1 MEFYK
6 RVLKLHHFRNLGR
19 KSPTEL
25 LLNSSFEKHGGL
37 VILVGENNVGK
48 SNVLEALTIFNDAD
62 IKLCSE
68 EDYFKNHKKDTL
80 LSLEEETIL
89 DRKITGFSC
98 VDLKIQTKE
107 VNKGL
112 KELSKTLI
120 SYPFEKH
127 VEALGEQCNNSVY
140 IPTNN
145 NDYSKICTLVS
156 NFINLITSYNS
167 LGLFLHFYKEKL
179 KLSEFVTEYA
189 NATNNL
195 FFKELIKHVSGNSEW
210 IKNFCQC
217 IKEIIKHNT
226 PDKKYN
232 TDEFFVMR
240 QHKQNQLAKIYSCFK
255 KLSEGEIKPKDVE
268 YILKK
273 LEELDKIFK
282 TTDFT
287 KFTPKTEALLNEQ
300 SQEKLSEFVKEMIE
314 KIDEKYPINENFKQQ
329 FRTFRLNIGNLK
341 KEIKN
346 SLKNLDKIGEDFER
360 KKERLIREIEN
371 DCKNQKVLKF
381 NYDVLLDNIQ
391 QICKNYIASHAVND
405 VSKDIKSMMCQLYL
419 KKIDLLVNSEIEQYR
434 YNDFLE
440 SARKFLWEDI
450 KTLDEKS
457 GVHLFPKNIGEIK
470 DKFETNKEKFKQS
483 KNYSEFA
490 EYCRECNPYTAFQ
503 NLKNKVQFPLSGG
516 LSYKS
521 YKLVPTMKE
530 YKEPKI
536 TDNDFKAV
544 LFTCIDYS
552 SLSEFD
558 QWDWFFRNSLFR
570 KMDFHPNAIWNFF
583 GSILKDGQALQII
596 MFDKNNDLVI
606 YDSEKSFNIPKKYLQ
621 EIDQEL
627 LKEIRQSKHLF
638 PIEVKRKY
646 NNNVCQFE
654 FFKKDTSHLLFKV
667 NFTEI
672 LENLAEILEYNMQLK
687 IDSLITKEFN
697 KLLAIA
703 EDSSQNSYQLKIHV
717 RHNNKFYDYS
727 KKSTAYE
734 IKLEIHD
741 CRKSH
746 DHNEPI
752 ILSQQSTGFQWAFNF
767 MFGFLYNVGSDFSF
781 NKNIIYVMDE
791 PATHLSV
798 PARKEFRRF
807 LKEYAHKNHV
817 TFVLATHDPFLVDT
831 DHLDEI
837 RIVEKETEGSVI
849 KNHFNYPLNN
859 AGKDSDALDK
869 IKRSLGVGQH
879 VFHNPQ
885 KHRIIFVEGI
895 TDYCYLSAFK
905 LYFNEREYKD
915 NPIPFTF
922 LPISGLK
929 NNPNDM
935 EETIKK
941 LCKLDNHPI
950 VLTDDDRK
958 CVFNQKATSERFK
971 KANEE
976 MHDPIRILQL
986 SKCDENFKQIEDCF
1000 SANDRKKYAKNKQ
1013 MELAM
1018 AFKTRLLY
1026 GEKDDVVSEETKKNF
1041 LKLFE
1046 WIKKE
1051 CNNPTIKKEYIKF
1064 DYNTP
1069 RIIIERILMFKK
1081 MCLSLIAIS
1090 GVCVGAKDLDFKLDY
1105 RATGGKLMGKMTDS
1119 SLLSITSMNDEP
1131 VVIKNL
1137 IVNRGNSCEATK
1149 KVEPKLGDKF
1159 KKEKLFDHEL
1169 KYSQQIFYRLDCKPN
1184 QLLEVKIITDKGE
1197 YYHKFSK

>member
-6 RVLKLHHFRNLGR
+6 RVLKLHHFRNLDR

-25 LLNSSFEKHGGL
+25 LLNSSFESKHGRL
-37 VILVGENNVGK
+37 VVLVGENNVGK
-48 SNVLEALTIFNDAD
+48 SNVLEALKIFNDAD
-62 IKLCSE
+62 IKLCNE

-89 DRKITGFSC
+89 DHKITDFSC
-98 VDLKIQTKE
+98 VDLRIQSKE
-107 VNKGL
+107 VSHNL

-120 SYPFEKH
+120 VYPFSAFIGGFIK
-127 VEALGEQCNNSVY
+127 
-140 IPTNN
+140 
-145 NDYSKICTLVS
+145 LVM
-156 NFINLITSYNS
+156 SYGILDS
-167 LGLFLHFYKEKL
+167 FLKFYKEKL
-179 KLSEFVTEYA
+179 KLGAF
-189 NATNNL
+189 ATRQADNL
-195 FFKELIKHVSGNSEW
+195 LFKKLIKHLSGNNQLV
-210 IKNFCQC
+210 KNFCQC
-217 IKEIIKHNT
+217 IREIIK
-226 PDKKYN
+226 YN
-232 TDEFFVMR
+232 APNKEYKPNQFFIIGKG
-240 QHKQNQLAKIYSCFK
+240 KQKQLAKIYAHLK
-255 KLSEGEIKPKDVE
+255 ELSASEIKPQDMGD
-268 YILKK
+268 ILKK

-287 KFTPKTEALLNEQ
+287 KFTPETE
-300 SQEKLSEFVKEMIE
+300 VKDIIKE
-314 KIDEKYPINENFKQQ
+314 IDEKYPINENFKQQ

-341 KEIKN
+341 KKIKN
-346 SLKNLDKIGEDFER
+346 SLKNLEKTREDFER
-360 KKERLIREIEN
+360 KKERLIQEKN
-371 DCKNQKVLKF
+371 YCKNQKVLKF

-405 VSKDIKSMMCQLYL
+405 ASKDIKSMMCQFYL
-419 KKIDLLVNSEIEQYR
+419 KQIDLLSNSEIVRHKYSIF
-434 YNDFLE
+434 YE
-440 SARKFLWEDI
+440 SARKSLWKNI

-457 GVHLFPKNIGEIK
+457 GTRLFPKNPKEIK
-470 DKFETNKEKFKQS
+470 EKFEDNKEKFKQS
-483 KNYSEFA
+483 KNYYEFA

-503 NLKNKVQFPLSGG
+503 NLRNKVQFPLSGG
-516 LSYKS
+516 LSYKFD
-521 YKLVPTMKE
+521 KLVPTMKE

-552 SLSEFD
+552 SPSEFD

-606 YDSEKSFNIPKKYLQ
+606 YDSEKSFNIPEKYLQ
-621 EIDQEL
+621 EIDQES
-627 LKEIRQSKHLF
+627 LKEIRQSEF
-638 PIEVKRKY
+638 PFNIEVKRKY

-687 IDSLITKEFN
+687 MDSLITKEFN
-697 KLLAIA
+697 RLLAIA
-703 EDSSQNSYQLKIHV
+703 EDSPQDSYQLKIRV
-717 RHNNKFYDYS
+717 RHNNKLF
-727 KKSTAYE
+727 KEKSTVYE
-734 IKLEIHD
+734 IKLEVYD
-741 CRKSH
+741 CRKSY

-767 MFGFLYNVGSDFSF
+767 MFGFLYYVRSHFSF
-781 NKNIIYVMDE
+781 NHNIIYVIDE

-798 PARKEFRRF
+798 PARKEFRKF

-817 TFVLATHDPFLVDT
+817 TFVVATHDPFLVDT

-859 AGKDSDALDK
+859 ASKDSDALDK

-905 LYFNEREYKD
+905 LYFNEREFKD

-929 NNPNDM
+929 NNPNKM
-935 EETIKK
+935 KETIQK
-941 LCKLDNHPI
+941 LCELDNNPI

-958 CVFNQKATSERFK
+958 YDSDQQATSERFK
-971 KANEE
+971 KANE
-976 MHDPIRILQL
+976 DLGNPITILQL
-986 SKCDENFKQIEDCF
+986 SDCDRHFKQIEDCF
-1000 SANDRKKYAKNKQ
+1000 SANDRNKYAKNKR

-1026 GEKDDVVSEETKKNF
+1026 GGKDAIEKQTKRNF
-1041 LKLFE
+1041 LKLFK
-1046 WIKKE
+1046 WI
-1051 CNNPTIKKEYIKF
+1051 
-1064 DYNTP
+1064 
-1069 RIIIERILMFKK
+1069 
-1081 MCLSLIAIS
+1081 AW
-1090 GVCVGAKDLDFKLDY
+1090 
-1105 RATGGKLMGKMTDS
+1105 ATNL
-1119 SLLSITSMNDEP
+1119 
-1131 VVIKNL
+1131 IKN
-1137 IVNRGNSCEATK
+1137 
-1149 KVEPKLGDKF
+1149 
-1159 KKEKLFDHEL
+1159 
-1169 KYSQQIFYRLDCKPN
+1169 
-1184 QLLEVKIITDKGE
+1184 
-1197 YYHKFSK
+1197 

>member
-1 MEFYK
+1 M
-6 RVLKLHHFRNLGR
+6 
-19 KSPTEL
+19 
-25 LLNSSFEKHGGL
+25 
-37 VILVGENNVGK
+37 
-48 SNVLEALTIFNDAD
+48 
-62 IKLCSE
+62 
-68 EDYFKNHKKDTL
+68 
-80 LSLEEETIL
+80 
-89 DRKITGFSC
+89 
-98 VDLKIQTKE
+98 DLKIQTE
-107 VNKGL
+107 EIGEGL

-120 SYPFEKH
+120 VYPFEKH
-127 VEALGEQCNNSVY
+127 VEALSEQCSNIVFILS
-140 IPTNN
+140 NN
-145 NDYSKICTLVS
+145 NDYSNICTFVS
-156 NFINLITSYNS
+156 NFINLIDSYNS
-167 LGLFLHFYKEKL
+167 LESFLHFYKEKL
-179 KLSEFVTEYA
+179 KLSELVTEYA

-195 FFKELIKHVSGNSEW
+195 FFKELIKHVSGNSEG

-217 IKEIIKHNT
+217 IKEIKKCNT

-232 TDEFFVMR
+232 TDEFFIMG
-240 QHKQNQLAKIYSCFK
+240 QHKQNQLEKIYSCFK
-255 KLSEGEIKPKDVE
+255 KLSEKEIKPKDEE
-268 YILKK
+268 YISKRI
-273 LEELDKIFK
+273 EALDEIFK

-287 KFTPKTEALLNEQ
+287 KFTPNTEI
-300 SQEKLSEFVKEMIE
+300 KDITKE
-314 KIDEKYPINENFKQQ
+314 IDEKYPINEKFKQQ
-329 FRTFRLNIGNLK
+329 FRTFRSNIINLK

-346 SLKNLDKIGEDFER
+346 SLKNLDKIREDFER
-360 KKERLIREIEN
+360 NKERLIREIEN

-405 VSKDIKSMMCQLYL
+405 VSKDMKYMMCQLYL
-419 KKIDLLVNSEIEQYR
+419 KQIDLLINSEIEQYR
-434 YNDFLE
+434 YSDFLE

-470 DKFETNKEKFKQS
+470 DKFEANKEKVKQS
-483 KNYSEFA
+483 KNYFEFA
-490 EYCRECNPYTAFQ
+490 EHCRECNPYTAFQ
-503 NLKNKVQFPLSGG
+503 NLRNKVQFPLSGG

-552 SLSEFD
+552 SPSEFD

-583 GSILKDGQALQII
+583 GSILKNGQALQII

-606 YDSEKSFNIPKKYLQ
+606 YDSEKSFNIPEKYLQ

-672 LENLAEILEYNMQLK
+672 LESLAEILGYNMQLK

-697 KLLAIA
+697 ELLAIDQ
-703 EDSSQNSYQLKIHV
+703 DSPQDSPQDSYQLKIHV
-717 RHNNKFYDYS
+717 RHNNKLPRE
-727 KKSTAYE
+727 KSTAYE

-741 CRKSH
+741 CRKS
-746 DHNEPI
+746 DNQNEPI

-767 MFGFLYNVGSDFSF
+767 MFGFLYNWGSHFSL

-791 PATHLSV
+791 PATPLSV
-798 PARKEFRRF
+798 PARKEFRKF

-817 TFVLATHDPFLVDT
+817 TFVVATHDPFLVDT

-849 KNHFNYPLNN
+849 KNSFNYPLNN
-859 AGKDSDALDK
+859 ASKDSDALYQ

-895 TDYCYLSAFK
+895 TDYCYLNASK
-905 LYFNEREYKD
+905 LYFNEREFKE

-922 LPISGLK
+922 FPISGLK
-929 NNPNDM
+929 NNPNEM
-935 EETIKK
+935 KETLQK
-941 LCKLDNHPI
+941 LCELDNNPI

-958 CVFNQKATSERFK
+958 DGSDPQRAKSEQFK
-971 KANEE
+971 NANEE
-976 MHDPIRILQL
+976 MHDPITILQL

-1000 SANDRKKYAKNKQ
+1000 SASDRKKYAKNKQ

-1026 GEKDDVVSEETKKNF
+1026 SGKNDVMSEETKKNF
-1041 LKLFE
+1041 KKLFE
-1046 WIKKE
+1046 WI
-1051 CNNPTIKKEYIKF
+1051 
-1064 DYNTP
+1064 
-1069 RIIIERILMFKK
+1069 
-1081 MCLSLIAIS
+1081 
-1090 GVCVGAKDLDFKLDY
+1090 VW
-1105 RATGGKLMGKMTDS
+1105 
-1119 SLLSITSMNDEP
+1119 IT
-1131 VVIKNL
+1131 NL
-1137 IVNRGNSCEATK
+1137 IKC
-1149 KVEPKLGDKF
+1149 
-1159 KKEKLFDHEL
+1159 
-1169 KYSQQIFYRLDCKPN
+1169 
-1184 QLLEVKIITDKGE
+1184 
-1197 YYHKFSK
+1197 

>member
-19 KSPTEL
+19 KSPAEL
-25 LLNSSFEKHGGL
+25 LLNSSFDEKHGGL
-37 VILVGENNVGK
+37 MVLVGENNVGK

-62 IKLCSE
+62 VKLCSE
-68 EDYFKNHKKDTL
+68 NDCFKAHEKDSL

-89 DRKITGFSC
+89 DHKITGFSC
-98 VDLKIQTKE
+98 VDLRIQSKE
-107 VNKGL
+107 ISCNL

-127 VEALGEQCNNSVY
+127 VEALGEQCSNFVS
-140 IPTNN
+140 IPIN
-145 NDYSKICTLVS
+145 NDDYSNICTFVS

-167 LGLFLHFYKEKL
+167 LGLFLDFYKEKL
-179 KLSEFVTEYA
+179 KLSELVTEYA

-195 FFKELIKHVSGNSEW
+195 LFKELIKHVSGNSEW
-210 IKNFCQC
+210 IKTFCQC

-232 TDEFFVMR
+232 TDEFFVMG
-240 QHKQNQLAKIYSCFK
+240 QHKQNQLAKIYSYFK
-255 KLSEGEIKPKDVE
+255 KLSEGEIKTQNED
-268 YILKK
+268 ILKK
-273 LEELDKIFK
+273 LKSLDEIFK

-287 KFTPKTEALLNEQ
+287 KFTPETE
-300 SQEKLSEFVKEMIE
+300 VKDIIKE
-314 KIDEKYPINENFKQQ
+314 IDEKYPINENFKQQ
-329 FRTFRLNIGNLK
+329 FRTFRSNIISLK
-341 KEIKN
+341 KRIKN
-346 SLKNLDKIGEDFER
+346 SLKYLEKTREDFER
-360 KKERLIREIEN
+360 KKELLIRKIEN
-371 DCKNQKVLKF
+371 DCKNQKTLEF
-381 NYDVLLDNIQ
+381 DYDVLLDYIQ
-391 QICKNYIASHAVND
+391 QICKKYIASHVVND
-405 VSKDIKSMMCQLYL
+405 ASKDVKYMMCQFYL
-419 KKIDLLVNSEIEQYR
+419 EKMELLSNSKIRRYQYDDLLK
-434 YNDFLE
+434 
-440 SARKFLWEDI
+440 SARKSLWESI
-450 KTLDEKS
+450 KILDNES
-457 GVHLFPKNIGEIK
+457 GARLFPKNLKEIK
-470 DKFETNKEKFKQS
+470 EKFENNKEKFKQS
-483 KNYSEFA
+483 RNYSEFA

-503 NLKNKVQFPLSGG
+503 NLRNKVQFPLSGG

-552 SLSEFD
+552 SPSEFD

-583 GSILKDGQALQII
+583 GSILKDGQALQI
-596 MFDKNNDLVI
+596 MFDKNNNLEI
-606 YDSEKSFNIPKKYLQ
+606 YSIYNKSFVIPKKYLQ
-621 EIDQEL
+621 EIDQES
-627 LKEIRQSKHLF
+627 LKEIRQSEF
-638 PIEVKRKY
+638 PFNIEAKGECD
-646 NNNVCQFE
+646 NNVCQLE
-654 FFKKDTSHLLFKV
+654 FFNNKSSLLFKV
-667 NFTEI
+667 NFTKI

-697 KLLAIA
+697 ELLAIA
-703 EDSSQNSYQLKIHV
+703 EDSSQDSYQLKIRV

-741 CRKSH
+741 CRKS
-746 DHNEPI
+746 DNQNEPI

-767 MFGFLYNVGSDFSF
+767 MFGFLYNWGSHFSL
-781 NKNIIYVMDE
+781 NKNIIYIMDE

-798 PARKEFRRF
+798 PSRKEFRRF

-817 TFVLATHDPFLVDT
+817 TFVVATHDPFLVDT

-837 RIVEKETEGSVI
+837 RIVEKETEDSVI

-905 LYFNEREYKD
+905 LYLCYKEYKD

-935 EETIKK
+935 KETIKK
-941 LCKLDNHPI
+941 LCELDNHPI

-958 CVFNQKATSERFK
+958 CIFNQKATSERFK
-971 KANEE
+971 RANEE
-976 MHDPIRILQL
+976 MHDPITILQL
-986 SKCDENFKQIEDCF
+986 SDCDRHFKQIEDCF
-1000 SANDRKKYAKNKQ
+1000 SANDKEKYAKNKR
-1013 MELAM
+1013 MELVM

-1026 GEKDDVVSEETKKNF
+1026 SEKDDVVSEETKKNF

-1046 WIKKE
+1046 WIK
-1051 CNNPTIKKEYIKF
+1051 
-1064 DYNTP
+1064 
-1069 RIIIERILMFKK
+1069 ERVKQP
-1081 MCLSLIAIS
+1081 
-1090 GVCVGAKDLDFKLDY
+1090 
-1105 RATGGKLMGKMTDS
+1105 
-1119 SLLSITSMNDEP
+1119 ND
-1131 VVIKNL
+1131 
-1137 IVNRGNSCEATK
+1137 
-1149 KVEPKLGDKF
+1149 
-1159 KKEKLFDHEL
+1159 
-1169 KYSQQIFYRLDCKPN
+1169 
-1184 QLLEVKIITDKGE
+1184 
-1197 YYHKFSK
+1197 

>member
-1 MEFYK
+1 MKFYK
-6 RVLKLHHFRNLGR
+6 RVLKLHQFKNLGR

-37 VILVGENNVGK
+37 VVLVGENNVGK

-68 EDYFKNHKKDTL
+68 EDYFKDHEKGSL

-89 DRKITGFSC
+89 DHKITGFSC
-98 VDLKIQTKE
+98 VDLKIQTE
-107 VNKGL
+107 EIGEGL

-145 NDYSKICTLVS
+145 NDYSNICTLVS

-179 KLSEFVTEYA
+179 KLSELVTKYA
-189 NATNNL
+189 DATNNL
-195 FFKELIKHVSGNSEW
+195 FFKELIKHVSGNSEG
-210 IKNFCQC
+210 IKTFCQH
-217 IKEIIKHNT
+217 IKKEIIKHNT
-226 PDKKYN
+226 PNKKYN
-232 TDEFFVMR
+232 TDEFFVMGP
-240 QHKQNQLAKIYSCFK
+240 HEQNQLEKIYSYFE
-255 KLSEGEIKPKDVE
+255 KLSASEVKPQNEG
-268 YILKK
+268 ILKK
-273 LEELDKIFK
+273 LKSLDEIFK

-287 KFTPKTEALLNEQ
+287 RFTPDTEI
-300 SQEKLSEFVKEMIE
+300 KDITKE
-314 KIDEKYPINENFKQQ
+314 IDEKYPINEKFKQQ
-329 FRTFRLNIGNLK
+329 FRTFRSNIINLK

-346 SLKNLDKIGEDFER
+346 SLKNLEKTREDFER
-360 KKERLIREIEN
+360 NKESLIREIEN

-391 QICKNYIASHAVND
+391 QICKNYIASHVVSD
-405 VSKDIKSMMCQLYL
+405 ESKDIKSMMCQLYL
-419 KKIDLLVNSEIEQYR
+419 EKMELLSNSKIRQYQYDDLLK
-434 YNDFLE
+434 
-440 SARKFLWEDI
+440 SARISLWESI

-470 DKFETNKEKFKQS
+470 DKFEANKEKVKQS
-483 KNYSEFA
+483 KNYFEFA
-490 EYCRECNPYTAFQ
+490 EHCRECNPYTAFQ
-503 NLKNKVQFPLSGG
+503 NLRNKVQFPLSGG

-536 TDNDFKAV
+536 TDNDLKTA

-552 SLSEFD
+552 SPSEFD

-606 YDSEKSFNIPKKYLQ
+606 YNSEKSFNISKKYLQ
-621 EIDQEL
+621 EIDQES
-627 LKEIRQSKHLF
+627 LKEIRQSEF
-638 PIEVKRKY
+638 PFNIEAKGECD
-646 NNNVCQFE
+646 NNVCQFE

-672 LENLAEILEYNMQLK
+672 LENIAEILEYNMQLK
-687 IDSLITKEFN
+687 MDSSIAKEFN
-697 KLLAIA
+697 ELLAIA
-703 EDSSQNSYQLKIHV
+703 EDSPQDSYQLKIHV

-741 CRKSH
+741 CRKS
-746 DHNEPI
+746 DNQNESI
-752 ILSQQSTGFQWAFNF
+752 ILNQQSTGFQWAFNF
-767 MFGFLYNVGSDFSF
+767 MFGFLYNVGSNFSF
-781 NKNIIYVMDE
+781 NKNIIYVIDE

-798 PARKEFRRF
+798 PARKEFRKF

-837 RIVEKETEGSVI
+837 RIVEKETEDSVI

-895 TDYCYLSAFK
+895 TDYCYLSTFK
-905 LYFNEREYKD
+905 LYLCYKEYKD

-929 NNPNDM
+929 KESDKM
-935 EETIKK
+935 KETIQK
-941 LCKLDNHPI
+941 LCELDNNPI
-950 VLTDDDRK
+950 VLIDDDRK
-958 CVFNQKATSERFK
+958 CDSDQNATSERFK
-971 KANEE
+971 KANE
-976 MHDPIRILQL
+976 DLGNPITILQL
-986 SKCDENFKQIEDCF
+986 SDCDRHFKQIEDCF
-1000 SANDRKKYAKNKQ
+1000 SANDRKKYAKNKR

-1026 GEKDDVVSEETKKNF
+1026 SGKDDVMSEETKKNF
-1041 LKLFE
+1041 LCLFE
-1046 WIKKE
+1046 WIKK
-1051 CNNPTIKKEYIKF
+1051 
-1064 DYNTP
+1064 
-1069 RIIIERILMFKK
+1069 R
-1081 MCLSLIAIS
+1081 
-1090 GVCVGAKDLDFKLDY
+1090 V
-1105 RATGGKLMGKMTDS
+1105 
-1119 SLLSITSMNDEP
+1119 
-1131 VVIKNL
+1131 
-1137 IVNRGNSCEATK
+1137 
-1149 KVEPKLGDKF
+1149 
-1159 KKEKLFDHEL
+1159 
-1169 KYSQQIFYRLDCKPN
+1169 
-1184 QLLEVKIITDKGE
+1184 
-1197 YYHKFSK
+1197 

>member
-1 MEFYK
+1 M
-6 RVLKLHHFRNLGR
+6 
-19 KSPTEL
+19 
-25 LLNSSFEKHGGL
+25 
-37 VILVGENNVGK
+37 GENNVGK
-48 SNVLEALTIFNDAD
+48 SNVLEALKAFNDAD

-89 DRKITGFSC
+89 DHKITGFSC
-98 VDLKIQTKE
+98 VDLKIQTE
-107 VNKGL
+107 EIGEGL
-112 KELSKTLI
+112 KELSKILI

-145 NDYSKICTLVS
+145 DDYSNICTFVS
-156 NFINLITSYNS
+156 NFTNFIVSYDQ
-167 LGLFLHFYKEKL
+167 LKPFLHFYKEKL
-179 KLSEFVTEYA
+179 KLSELVTEYA

-217 IKEIIKHNT
+217 IKEIIKRNT

-232 TDEFFVMR
+232 TDEFFVMGK
-240 QHKQNQLAKIYSCFK
+240 HKQNQLAKIYSYFK
-255 KLSEGEIKPKDVE
+255 KLSEGEIKPQNED
-268 YILKK
+268 ILKK
-273 LEELDKIFK
+273 LKSLDEIFK

-287 KFTPKTEALLNEQ
+287 KFTPETE
-300 SQEKLSEFVKEMIE
+300 VKDIIKE
-314 KIDEKYPINENFKQQ
+314 IDEKYPINENFKQQ
-329 FRTFRLNIGNLK
+329 FRTFRLNIGSLK
-341 KEIKN
+341 KKIKN
-346 SLKNLDKIGEDFER
+346 SLKYLEKTREDFER

-371 DCKNQKVLKF
+371 DCKNQKVLEF
-381 NYDVLLDNIQ
+381 NHDVLLDNIQ
-391 QICKNYIASHAVND
+391 QICKKYIASHAVND
-405 VSKDIKSMMCQLYL
+405 VSKDIKSMMCQFYL

-440 SARKFLWEDI
+440 SARKSLWENI
-450 KTLDEKS
+450 KTLDNES
-457 GVHLFPKNIGEIK
+457 GIHLFPKNIGEIK
-470 DKFETNKEKFKQS
+470 DKFEANKEKVKQS
-483 KNYSEFA
+483 KNYFEFA

-503 NLKNKVQFPLSGG
+503 NLRNKVQFPLSGG

-552 SLSEFD
+552 SPSEFD

-606 YDSEKSFNIPKKYLQ
+606 YDSEKSFNIPEKYLQ
-621 EIDQEL
+621 EIDQES

-687 IDSLITKEFN
+687 IDSSIAKEFN
-697 KLLAIA
+697 ELLAIA
-703 EDSSQNSYQLKIHV
+703 EDSSQDSYQLKIRV
-717 RHNNKFYDYS
+717 RHNNKFFRE
-727 KKSTAYE
+727 KSTAYE

-741 CRKSH
+741 CRKS
-746 DHNEPI
+746 DNQNEPI

-767 MFGFLYNVGSDFSF
+767 MFGFLYYVGSHFSL

-791 PATHLSV
+791 PATPLSV
-798 PARKEFRRF
+798 PARKEFRKF

-837 RIVEKETEGSVI
+837 RIVEKETEGSAI
-849 KNHFNYPLNN
+849 KNNFNYPLNN
-859 AGKDSDALDK
+859 ASKDSDALDK

-905 LYFNEREYKD
+905 LYFNEREFKD

-929 NNPNDM
+929 NNPNEM
-935 EETIKK
+935 KETIQK
-941 LCKLDNHPI
+941 LCELDNNPI

-958 CVFNQKATSERFK
+958 CDFDQNATSERFK

-976 MHDPIRILQL
+976 MHDPITILQL
-986 SKCDENFKQIEDCF
+986 SKCDENFKQIEHCF
-1000 SANDRKKYAKNKQ
+1000 SENDKKEYAKNKRK
-1013 MELAM
+1013 ELAM

-1026 GEKDDVVSEETKKNF
+1026 GEKDDVMSEETKKNF
-1041 LKLFE
+1041 LCLFE
-1046 WIKKE
+1046 WIKK
-1051 CNNPTIKKEYIKF
+1051 
-1064 DYNTP
+1064 
-1069 RIIIERILMFKK
+1069 R
-1081 MCLSLIAIS
+1081 
-1090 GVCVGAKDLDFKLDY
+1090 V
-1105 RATGGKLMGKMTDS
+1105 
-1119 SLLSITSMNDEP
+1119 
-1131 VVIKNL
+1131 
-1137 IVNRGNSCEATK
+1137 
-1149 KVEPKLGDKF
+1149 
-1159 KKEKLFDHEL
+1159 
-1169 KYSQQIFYRLDCKPN
+1169 
-1184 QLLEVKIITDKGE
+1184 
-1197 YYHKFSK
+1197 

>member
-6 RVLKLHHFRNLGR
+6 RVLKLHQFRNLGR
-19 KSPTEL
+19 NLPAEL
-25 LLNSSFEKHGGL
+25 LLNSSFDEKHGGL
-37 VILVGENNVGK
+37 VVLVGENNVGK
-48 SNVLEALTIFNDAD
+48 SNVLEALKIFNDAD
-62 IKLCSE
+62 IKLCGE
-68 EDYFKNHKKDTL
+68 EDYFKDHEKDSL
-80 LSLEEETIL
+80 LSLEEETSL
-89 DRKITGFSC
+89 DHKITGFSC
-98 VDLKIQTKE
+98 VDLKIQSKE

-112 KELSKTLI
+112 KKLSKTLI

-127 VEALGEQCNNSVY
+127 VKALGEQCNNIVS
-140 IPTNN
+140 IPIN
-145 NDYSKICTLVS
+145 NDNYSNIRTLVS

-179 KLSEFVTEYA
+179 KLSELVTKYA
-189 NATNNL
+189 DATNNL
-195 FFKELIKHVSGNSEW
+195 LFKELIKHVSGNSEG

-329 FRTFRLNIGNLK
+329 FRTFRSNIISLK

-346 SLKNLDKIGEDFER
+346 SLKNLDKIREGFKL
-360 KKERLIREIEN
+360 KKESWIKEIGN
-371 DCKNQKVLKF
+371 DCENQKTLDP
-381 NYDVLLDNIQ
+381 NYDVLLDNIE
-391 QICKNYIASHAVND
+391 QICKKYIASHAVND
-405 VSKDIKSMMCQLYL
+405 ASKDIKSMMCQFYL
-419 KKIDLLVNSEIEQYR
+419 KQIDLLSNSEIVRHKYSIF
-434 YNDFLE
+434 YE
-440 SARKFLWEDI
+440 SARKSLWENI

-457 GVHLFPKNIGEIK
+457 GVHLFPKNIDEIK
-470 DKFETNKEKFKQS
+470 QKFEANKEKFQQS

-503 NLKNKVQFPLSGG
+503 NLRNRVNFPLKNHS
-516 LSYKS
+516 LDKF
-521 YKLVPTMKE
+521 VPTMKE
-530 YKEPKI
+530 YKELKI
-536 TDNDFKAV
+536 TDNDLKTA
-544 LFTCIDYS
+544 LFTLFGYS
-552 SLSEFD
+552 SPSEFN
-558 QWDWFFRNSLFR
+558 QSDWLFRNSLFR
-570 KMDFHPNAIWNFF
+570 KIDFNPNTIWKTFGIILNYKNFDQKN
-583 GSILKDGQALQII
+583 LKHEQALEI
-596 MFDKNNDLVI
+596 MFDKNNDLEI
-606 YDSEKSFNIPKKYLQ
+606 YSIYNKLFVIPKKYLQ
-621 EIDQEL
+621 EIDQES
-627 LKEIRQSKHLF
+627 LKEIKQSKYPF
-638 PIEVKRKY
+638 NIEAKGECD
-646 NNNVCQFE
+646 NNVCQFE

-697 KLLAIA
+697 RLLAIA
-703 EDSSQNSYQLKIHV
+703 EDSSQDSYQLKIRV

-741 CRKSH
+741 CRKS
-746 DHNEPI
+746 DNQNEPI
-752 ILSQQSTGFQWAFNF
+752 ILNQQSTGFQWAFNF
-767 MFGFLYNVGSDFSF
+767 MFGFLYNWGSHFSL

-798 PARKEFRRF
+798 PTRKEFRKF

-859 AGKDSDALDK
+859 ASKDSDALDK

-905 LYFNEREYKD
+905 LYLCYKEYKD

-935 EETIKK
+935 KETIKK
-941 LCKLDNHPI
+941 LCELDNHPI

-958 CVFNQKATSERFK
+958 CIFNQKATSERFK
-971 KANEE
+971 RANEE
-976 MHDPIRILQL
+976 MHDPITILQL
-986 SKCDENFKQIEDCF
+986 SDCDRHFKQIEDCF

-1013 MELAM
+1013 IELAM

-1026 GEKDDVVSEETKKNF
+1026 GGEDDAVSEETKKNF
-1041 LKLFE
+1041 LYLFE
-1046 WIKKE
+1046 WIKK
-1051 CNNPTIKKEYIKF
+1051 
-1064 DYNTP
+1064 
-1069 RIIIERILMFKK
+1069 R
-1081 MCLSLIAIS
+1081 
-1090 GVCVGAKDLDFKLDY
+1090 V
-1105 RATGGKLMGKMTDS
+1105 
-1119 SLLSITSMNDEP
+1119 
-1131 VVIKNL
+1131 
-1137 IVNRGNSCEATK
+1137 
-1149 KVEPKLGDKF
+1149 
-1159 KKEKLFDHEL
+1159 
-1169 KYSQQIFYRLDCKPN
+1169 
-1184 QLLEVKIITDKGE
+1184 
-1197 YYHKFSK
+1197 

>member
-1 MEFYK
+1 MKLYK
-6 RVLKLHHFRNLGR
+6 RVLKLHPFRNLGR

-48 SNVLEALTIFNDAD
+48 SNVLEALKIFNDAD
-62 IKLCSE
+62 IKLCNE
-68 EDYFKNHKKDTL
+68 EDYFKDHEKDSL
-80 LSLEEETIL
+80 LSLEEEAIL
-89 DRKITGFSC
+89 DHKITGFSC
-98 VDLKIQTKE
+98 VDLRIQSKE
-107 VNKGL
+107 VSHNL

-120 SYPFEKH
+120 VYPFS
-127 VEALGEQCNNSVY
+127 AFIGEF
-140 IPTNN
+140 I
-145 NDYSKICTLVS
+145 KLVM
-156 NFINLITSYNS
+156 SYGILDS
-167 LGLFLHFYKEKL
+167 FLKFYKEKL
-179 KLSEFVTEYA
+179 KLSAF
-189 NATNNL
+189 ATRQADNL
-195 FFKELIKHVSGNSEW
+195 LFKKLIKHLSGNNQLV
-210 IKNFCQC
+210 KNFCQC
-217 IKEIIKHNT
+217 IREIIK
-226 PDKKYN
+226 YN
-232 TDEFFVMR
+232 APNKEYKPNQFFIIGKG
-240 QHKQNQLAKIYSCFK
+240 KQKQLAKIYSHLK
-255 KLSEGEIKPKDVE
+255 ELSASEIKPQDMGD
-268 YILKK
+268 ILKK
-273 LEELDKIFK
+273 LEVLDEIFK
-282 TTDFT
+282 TTDSNT

-329 FRTFRLNIGNLK
+329 FRTFRSNIISLK

-346 SLKNLDKIGEDFER
+346 SLKNLDKIREGFKL
-360 KKERLIREIEN
+360 KKESWIKEIGN
-371 DCKNQKVLKF
+371 DCKNQKTLEF
-381 NYDVLLDNIQ
+381 DYDVLLDNIQ
-391 QICKNYIASHAVND
+391 QICEKYIASHVVND
-405 VSKDIKSMMCQLYL
+405 ASKDVKSMMCQFYL
-419 KKIDLLVNSEIEQYR
+419 KQIDLLFNSEIVRHR
-434 YNDFLE
+434 YSKLFE
-440 SARKFLWEDI
+440 SARISLWESI
-450 KTLDEKS
+450 KTLDNES
-457 GVHLFPKNIGEIK
+457 GVHLFPKNPKEIK
-470 DKFETNKEKFKQS
+470 KKFEDNKEKFKQS
-483 KNYSEFA
+483 KNVSEFA

-503 NLKNKVQFPLSGG
+503 NLRNKVQFPLSGG
-516 LSYKS
+516 LSHQFDE
-521 YKLVPTMKE
+521 LVPTMKE

-536 TDNDFKAV
+536 TDNDLKTA

-552 SLSEFD
+552 SPSEFD
-558 QWDWFFRNSLFR
+558 QSDWFFRNSLFR

-606 YDSEKSFNIPKKYLQ
+606 YDFEKSFNIPEKYLQ
-621 EIDQEL
+621 ERDQ
-627 LKEIRQSKHLF
+627 KEIKRSKYLST
-638 PIEVKRKY
+638 EVKGEC
-646 NNNVCQFE
+646 NNNMCQFE

-859 AGKDSDALDK
+859 ASKNSDALYQ

-905 LYFNEREYKD
+905 LYFNKHNPQFKD

-929 NNPNDM
+929 KDPDAM
-935 EETIKK
+935 KETIQK
-941 LCKLDNHPI
+941 LCELDNHPI

-971 KANEE
+971 KANKYLGN
-976 MHDPIRILQL
+976 PITILQL
-986 SKCDENFKQIEDCF
+986 SKCDEDFKQIEDCF
-1000 SANDRKKYAKNKQ
+1000 SANDRNKYAKNKR

-1018 AFKTRLLY
+1018 AFKTTLLY
-1026 GEKDDVVSEETKKNF
+1026 SEQNAITEETKNNF
-1041 LKLFE
+1041 LCLFE
-1046 WIKKE
+1046 WMKKRVQQ
-1051 CNNPTIKKEYIKF
+1051 P
-1064 DYNTP
+1064 
-1069 RIIIERILMFKK
+1069 
-1081 MCLSLIAIS
+1081 
-1090 GVCVGAKDLDFKLDY
+1090 
-1105 RATGGKLMGKMTDS
+1105 
-1119 SLLSITSMNDEP
+1119 ND
-1131 VVIKNL
+1131 
-1137 IVNRGNSCEATK
+1137 
-1149 KVEPKLGDKF
+1149 
-1159 KKEKLFDHEL
+1159 
-1169 KYSQQIFYRLDCKPN
+1169 
-1184 QLLEVKIITDKGE
+1184 
-1197 YYHKFSK
+1197 

>member
-25 LLNSSFEKHGGL
+25 LLNSSFENKHGEL

-80 LSLEEETIL
+80 LNLEEETIL
-89 DRKITGFSC
+89 DRKITNFSC
-98 VDLKIQTKE
+98 VDLKIQTE
-107 VNKGL
+107 EIGEGL
-112 KELSKTLI
+112 KELSKILI

-127 VEALGEQCNNSVY
+127 VEALGEQCSNFVS
-140 IPTNN
+140 IPIN
-145 NDYSKICTLVS
+145 NDDYSNICTLVS

-179 KLSEFVTEYA
+179 KLSELVTEYA

-195 FFKELIKHVSGNSEW
+195 LFKESIKHVSGNSEW

-255 KLSEGEIKPKDVE
+255 KLSESEIKPKDVE

-346 SLKNLDKIGEDFER
+346 SLKNLDKIREDFER

-552 SLSEFD
+552 SPSEFD

-583 GSILKDGQALQII
+583 WSILKDGQALQII

-621 EIDQEL
+621 ERDQ
-627 LKEIRQSKHLF
+627 KEIKRSEYLST
-638 PIEVKRKY
+638 EVKRKY

-654 FFKKDTSHLLFKV
+654 FFNNKSSLLFKV

-672 LENLAEILEYNMQLK
+672 LENLAEIMEYNMQLK

-697 KLLAIA
+697 ELLAIA
-703 EDSSQNSYQLKIHV
+703 EDSPKDSYQLKIHV

-734 IKLEIHD
+734 IKLEVYD

-752 ILSQQSTGFQWAFNF
+752 ILSRQSTGFQWAFNF
-767 MFGFLYNVGSDFSF
+767 MFGFLYNWGSHFSL
-781 NKNIIYVMDE
+781 NENIIYVMDE
-791 PATHLSV
+791 PATPLSV
-798 PARKEFRRF
+798 PARKEFRKF

-859 AGKDSDALDK
+859 ASKDSDALDK

-905 LYFNEREYKD
+905 LYFNKREFKD

-935 EETIKK
+935 EETIQK
-941 LCKLDNHPI
+941 LCELDNNPI

-958 CVFNQKATSERFK
+958 CVFNQQATSERFK
-971 KANEE
+971 RANEE
-976 MHDPIRILQL
+976 MHDPITILQL
-986 SKCDENFKQIEDCF
+986 SDC
-1000 SANDRKKYAKNKQ
+1000 
-1013 MELAM
+1013 
-1018 AFKTRLLY
+1018 AFQT
-1026 GEKDDVVSEETKKNF
+1026 N
-1041 LKLFE
+1041 
-1046 WIKKE
+1046 
-1051 CNNPTIKKEYIKF
+1051 
-1064 DYNTP
+1064 
-1069 RIIIERILMFKK
+1069 
-1081 MCLSLIAIS
+1081 
-1090 GVCVGAKDLDFKLDY
+1090 
-1105 RATGGKLMGKMTDS
+1105 
-1119 SLLSITSMNDEP
+1119 
-1131 VVIKNL
+1131 
-1137 IVNRGNSCEATK
+1137 
-1149 KVEPKLGDKF
+1149 
-1159 KKEKLFDHEL
+1159 
-1169 KYSQQIFYRLDCKPN
+1169 
-1184 QLLEVKIITDKGE
+1184 
-1197 YYHKFSK
+1197 